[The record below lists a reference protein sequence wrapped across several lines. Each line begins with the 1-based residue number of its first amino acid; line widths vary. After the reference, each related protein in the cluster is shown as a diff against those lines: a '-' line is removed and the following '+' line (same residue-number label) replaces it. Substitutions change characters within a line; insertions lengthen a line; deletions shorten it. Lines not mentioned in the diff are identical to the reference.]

1 MSEQTDTRRTEGR
14 GGNSNGTNGTSNG
27 DSGAAGPGTSSNG
40 NAKAATAVAS
50 LGNNSNGTPGPAVNA
65 NGIITTQANQE
76 AYQQQ
81 NQFAAQ
87 EPFSSWR
94 TANAGPGAPGGN
106 PAAGLPHGAEAY
118 NNFYYGAGAAG
129 NPVGYSPFSGD
140 IRDSIAAIW
149 SRTSPSGTDTA
160 GGIHAAAAFS
170 ATAGG
175 YGQFPDNSAAG
186 QYAANS
192 AAGAGQFAANL
203 TGHFATSELGMFGS
217 ESYAAYGQQYG
228 TAGYAPQYTQ
238 WPDTQ
243 AGGGSGLDRG
253 RGGNTYSYLGNV
265 QAGDDG
271 RGGLGNGGIRGGGG
285 DQATL
290 PISDVQRG
298 LESMKLPGKNS
309 VSVKSHGESNGY
321 SNSVSGGQS
330 SGGSKKMSW
339 ASIASQPAKPQPAPA
354 KAKKPGVLAPPT
366 IIPSSKPPVQT
377 PGPQLPPTGDKMVNV
392 GGGLPLQQ
400 ELPPPM
406 PPAMQGPP
414 PMGSMKPYDGPFVGG
429 PPPVPPMMPP
439 YHAGAPGMG
448 GPPNH
453 YGGQGPRGGHMPREN
468 GPGGMANNN
477 HGPISGQGP
486 RARGGA
492 PNGIPPMNIGSGPN
506 NGGSVNPVNAV
517 NTGGPPGKPH
527 PVLEG
532 LKNIN
537 DYNPKSFDLNP
548 KNARYFVIKSF
559 SEDDIHRSIKYE
571 IWCSTEHGNK
581 RLDAAYRERNS
592 KGPIYL
598 LFSVNGSGHFC
609 GMAQMLTGVDYSNT
623 SSSVWVQDKFKGQF
637 KVKWIYVKDVPNGQL
652 RHIRLENNENKPVT
666 NSRDTQEVPPEK
678 GKQVLKTLHSY
689 AHTTSIFDDF
699 IHYEKRQ
706 EEEEGKKQSH
716 VVPTMNMKNS
726 EGHRGGHDSGPHGGG
741 RGGRHGERDGHN
753 RSHGGDYHEGPP
765 HRGDRD
771 GGRRGKP
778 RN

>member
-14 GGNSNGTNGTSNG
+14 GGNNNGTGNAESGPGGGGSASNGNPKNGTGAPHGQNHSNGTSGQAISTNGT
-27 DSGAAGPGTSSNG
+27 AAN
-40 NAKAATAVAS
+40 
-50 LGNNSNGTPGPAVNA
+50 L
-65 NGIITTQANQE
+65 ANQD

-94 TANAGPGAPGGN
+94 TANAGPQGN
-106 PAAGLPHGAEAY
+106 PAAGLPHAAEAY
-118 NNFYYGAGAAG
+118 NNFYYGAGAG

-160 GGIHAAAAFS
+160 GGIHAAAAAFS

-175 YGQFPDNSAAG
+175 YGQFPDNSGAG
-186 QYAANS
+186 QYAANT
-192 AAGAGQFAANL
+192 APGAGQFAANL

-228 TAGYAPQYTQ
+228 TTGYAPQYTQ
-238 WPDTQ
+238 WPDSQ
-243 AGGGSGLDRG
+243 AGSGSGLDRG

-265 QAGDDG
+265 QGGEDG
-271 RGGLGNGGIRGGGG
+271 RVGIGNGGMRGGG
-285 DQATL
+285 DQASL
-290 PISDVQRG
+290 PVSEVQRG

-309 VSVKSHGESNGY
+309 VSVKNHGESNGY
-321 SNSVSGGQS
+321 SGSGGQS
-330 SGGSKKMSW
+330 SGGAKKMSW
-339 ASIASQPAKPQPAPA
+339 ASVASQPAKPQPAPA

-377 PGPQLPPTGDKMVNV
+377 PGPQLAPSGEKMVNV

-400 ELPPPM
+400 EMPPPM
-406 PPAMQGPP
+406 PPTMQGPP
-414 PMGSMKPYDGPFVGG
+414 PMNSMKPYDGPFVGG

-453 YGGQGPRGGHMPREN
+453 YGGQGPRGGHMREN
-468 GPGGMANNN
+468 GPGGMPNNH
-477 HGPISGQGP
+477 HGPIPGQGP
-486 RARGGA
+486 RATSRA
-492 PNGIPPMNIGSGPN
+492 PNGNVPPMNMGSGPN
-506 NGGSVNPVNAV
+506 NGAPANSVNIATP
-517 NTGGPPGKPH
+517 GGPPGKPH
-527 PVLEG
+527 PVLES
-532 LKNIN
+532 LKSIN
-537 DYNPKSFDLNP
+537 DYNPKSFDMSP

-678 GKQVLKTLHSY
+678 GKQVLKTIHSY
-689 AHTTSIFDDF
+689 KHTTSIFDDF

-706 EEEEGKKQSH
+706 EEEEGKKTAP
-716 VVPTMNMKNS
+716 VIPGMNMRNPES
-726 EGHRGGHDSGPHGGG
+726 HRGGHEGGPHGGG
-741 RGGRHGERDGHN
+741 RGGGRHGDREGHN
-753 RSHGGDYHEGPP
+753 RGHGGEYHDGQA

>member
-14 GGNSNGTNGTSNG
+14 GGTNTGTNGTNGPTNGGSGSNG
-27 DSGAAGPGTSSNG
+27 GGTSSNG
-40 NAKAATAVAS
+40 NAKTGTGAN
-50 LGNNSNGTPGPAVNA
+50 GNSNNASAGTSVST
-65 NGIITTQANQE
+65 NGTTVTSVSQD
-76 AYQQQ
+76 AYQQQQ

-87 EPFSSWR
+87 ETFSSWR
-94 TANAGPGAPGGN
+94 TANAGPGGN
-106 PAAGLPHGAEAY
+106 PAAALPHAAEAY
-118 NNFYYGAGAAG
+118 NNFYYGAGAG

-149 SRTSPSGTDTA
+149 SRTSPSGTDHAAA

-170 ATAGG
+170 ATGG
-175 YGQFPDNSAAG
+175 YGQFPDNSGAG
-186 QYAANS
+186 QFAANS
-192 AAGAGQFAANL
+192 APGAGQFAANL

-217 ESYAAYGQQYG
+217 ESYAPYGQQYS
-228 TAGYAPQYTQ
+228 TAGYGPQYTQ

-243 AGGGSGLDRG
+243 AGSGGGLDRG
-253 RGGNTYSYLGNV
+253 RGANTYSYLGNV

-271 RGGLGNGGIRGGGG
+271 RGGLGNGALRAGG
-285 DQATL
+285 DQGSLAM
-290 PISDVQRG
+290 SDVQRG
-298 LESMKLPGKNS
+298 LEAMKFSGKNS
-309 VSVKSHGESNGY
+309 VSVKNHGESNGY
-321 SNSVSGGQS
+321 SNSVSAGQQS
-330 SGGSKKMSW
+330 SNAPKKMSW
-339 ASIASQPAKPQPAPA
+339 ASVASQPAKPQPAPA

-377 PGPQLPPTGDKMVNV
+377 PAPPPAGEKMVNV

-400 ELPPPM
+400 EMPPPLPPT
-406 PPAMQGPP
+406 MQGPP
-414 PMGSMKPYDGPFVGG
+414 PMNSMKPFDHGGPHMMGG

-439 YHAGAPGMG
+439 YGAPGMG

-453 YGGQGPRGGHMPREN
+453 YGGQGPRGGHMREN
-468 GPGGMANNN
+468 GPGGMPN
-477 HGPISGQGP
+477 HPGLLAGQGP
-486 RARGGA
+486 RTTRTTNGTG
-492 PNGIPPMNIGSGPN
+492 PNGPMGMNT
-506 NGGSVNPVNAV
+506 GGSPNSGGPGNSMNPA
-517 NTGGPPGKPH
+517 GPPGKPH
-527 PVLEG
+527 PVLEN
-532 LKNIN
+532 LKSIN
-537 DYNPKSFDLNP
+537 DYNPKNFDLSP

-581 RLDAAYRERNS
+581 RLDAAFRERNN

-609 GMAQMLTGVDYSNT
+609 GMAQMLSGVDYSNT

-637 KVKWIYVKDVPNGQL
+637 KVKWVYVKDVPNGQL

-678 GKQVLKTLHSY
+678 GKLVLKTIHGY
-689 AHTTSIFDDF
+689 KHTTSIFDDF

-706 EEEEGKKQSH
+706 EEEEGKKAH
-716 VVPTMNMKNS
+716 PIPGMNIKAS
-726 EGHRGGHDSGPHGGG
+726 ESLRGGHHEGGPHGGG
-741 RGGRHGERDGHN
+741 RGGGVRHGERDGHN
-753 RSHGGDYHEGPP
+753 RGHGGDYHDGPP
-765 HRGDRD
+765 QRGDRE